1 MCLLGLGPGITG
13 IGGILAGTAGGSTVE
28 AGTAIGIMMAGGG
41 VGFAEIGAMTVGAA
55 ASFTVTAGIMKVF
68 GAEDLTMRASATA
81 AGSMVVK
88 DSAVVADFMARA
100 MVADTAGTD
109 SYPRSGKLE
118 DGWQQKC
125 QPFSFL
131 ERISQKELSGEKL
144 CDDAFVCGLWE
155 VLKRPEGVRRGR
167 VFLAVFEA
175 LAAPATVGMWPA
187 IPAPCAESN
196 KEFEVMQRPDSRCS
210 CKESRN

>member
-1 MCLLGLGPGITG
+1 
-13 IGGILAGTAGGSTVE
+13 
-28 AGTAIGIMMAGGG
+28 MAGGG

-55 ASFTVTAGIMKVF
+55 ASFTVTAAGVMKVF
-68 GAEDLTMRASATA
+68 GAKDLTMRASATA

-144 CDDAFVCGLWE
+144 CDDAFVCGRWE
-155 VLKRPEGVRRGR
+155 VLKDQKEYGVAAYFWQCSKRSRPRRRWGCGPPY
-167 VFLAVFEA
+167 L
-175 LAAPATVGMWPA
+175 LPARSQ
-187 IPAPCAESN
+187 IKN
-196 KEFEVMQRPDSRCS
+196 LR
-210 CKESRN
+210 